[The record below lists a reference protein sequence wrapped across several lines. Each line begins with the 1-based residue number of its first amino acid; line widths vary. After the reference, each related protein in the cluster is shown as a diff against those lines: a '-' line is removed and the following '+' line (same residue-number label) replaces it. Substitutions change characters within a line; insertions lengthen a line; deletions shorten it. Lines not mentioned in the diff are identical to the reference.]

1 MNNDIVL
8 ELDINETRNSLEKIM
23 EYTNNIKTDS
33 QRIRD
38 IIKKLNNDWEST
50 GNDINSIT
58 ESLVKEIDKSENNI
72 IPNMTDFTSSMTES
86 LEKYI

>member
-50 GNDINSIT
+50 GNDITSIT
-58 ESLVKEIDKSENNI
+58 ESLIKEVDKSENNI